1 MLHAA
6 IPFETEELAHAQSA
20 ARAAVARLDP
30 EETSILE
37 RVLEGCSWADIGQA
51 LGRSDREMSAL
62 RETLMARLGANA
74 TADLV
79 RIAIY
84 AGLDRPEQ

>member
-6 IPFETEELAHAQSA
+6 IPFETEQLAHAQSA
-20 ARAAVARLDP
+20 ARAAVARLNP

-37 RVLEGCSWADIGQA
+37 RVLDGCSWADIGNA
-51 LGRSDREMSAL
+51 LGRPAREMTAL
-62 RETLMARLGANA
+62 REGLMARLGANA

-84 AGLDRPEQ
+84 AGLDRPGR